1 MSIYEDRTIMIY
13 FCILAVIV
21 GAVFGSFL
29 NCTAWRIAH
38 GEPFTKGHSRCPK
51 CGHELSAKDWIPI
64 FSWLFLGGKCRYCKE
79 KISVRYPLSEIVFS
93 IMTVLCL
100 LKCDLTVLCLRNLVF
115 LGCLFCLSL
124 VDIENYMIPDGCL
137 LVMAIVWVAAI
148 PFAFSEYGGWSG
160 IGFHLLA
167 TVVYGGGMLG
177 LSLLMDRILRK
188 ESLGGG
194 DIKLFAVMG
203 LYLGMTGSLF
213 ALFFACVLGLVPAVI
228 CRRREADH
236 GGIIPFGPAISIAT
250 WLMLLYG
257 SHLVEWYWEF
267 MCI

>member
-1 MSIYEDRTIMIY
+1 
-13 FCILAVIV
+13 
-21 GAVFGSFL
+21 
-29 NCTAWRIAH
+29 
-38 GEPFTKGHSRCPK
+38 
-51 CGHELSAKDWIPI
+51 
-64 FSWLFLGGKCRYCKE
+64 
-79 KISVRYPLSEIVFS
+79 
-93 IMTVLCL
+93 
-100 LKCDLTVLCLRNLVF
+100 
-115 LGCLFCLSL
+115 
-124 VDIENYMIPDGCL
+124 
-137 LVMAIVWVAAI
+137 
-148 PFAFSEYGGWSG
+148 
-160 IGFHLLA
+160 
-167 TVVYGGGMLG
+167 MLG

-213 ALFFACVLGLVPAVI
+213 ALLFACVLGLVPAVI